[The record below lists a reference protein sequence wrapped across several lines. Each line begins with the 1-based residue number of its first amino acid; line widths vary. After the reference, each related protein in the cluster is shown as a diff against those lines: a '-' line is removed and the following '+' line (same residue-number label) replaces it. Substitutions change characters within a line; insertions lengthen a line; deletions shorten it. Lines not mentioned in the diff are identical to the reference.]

1 MTRNGSS
8 PYTGARMLIPLE
20 VTRADVGQWFRD
32 HGPAVF
38 GALLLAIVGA
48 AIVRRIV
55 RVALAPA
62 VARQMAGRHPAEVD
76 RRVDTLAGVIERTA
90 QIVFILWALFTILPE
105 FGFNIGPALAG
116 VGITGIALGFGAQ
129 TLVRDGINGLFI
141 LGENQYAR
149 GDIVTI
155 AGVTGTVEDV
165 TLRRTL
171 LRDMDGVV
179 YSVPNSAVVVA
190 ANYTRDFA
198 KVRVTVPVAVASDL
212 DHVRSVIDD
221 VGRQLALDPL
231 YEDIVVTAPAYVRVD
246 SIDANGVG
254 LQVNGTVRPGS
265 QWDVAGILRARLLEA
280 FHREGIKTPWG

>member
-1 MTRNGSS
+1 MLPLLDLTRS
-8 PYTGARMLIPLE
+8 
-20 VTRADVGQWFRD
+20 DVGHWFED

-38 GALLLAIVGA
+38 GALLLAVVGA
-48 AIVRRIV
+48 AIVRRVV

-62 VARQMAGRHPAEVD
+62 VARQMAGRDPADVD
-76 RRVDTLAGVIERTA
+76 RRVDTLSGVIERTA
-90 QIVFILWALFTILPE
+90 QVVFILWALFTILPE

-155 AGVTGTVEDV
+155 AGVMGTVEDV

-171 LRDMDGVV
+171 LRDADGVM
-179 YSVPNSAVVVA
+179 YSVPNSAVIVA

-198 KVRVTVPVAVASDL
+198 KVRVTVPVAIAADL
-212 DHVRSVIDD
+212 AHVRSVADD

-231 YEDIVVTAPAYVRVD
+231 YEDIVVTAPAYLRVD
-246 SIDANGVG
+246 SVDANGIAV
-254 LQVNGTVRPGS
+254 QVNGTVRPGS
-265 QWDVAGILRARLLEA
+265 QWEVAGVLRARLLEA
-280 FHREGIKTPWG
+280 FQREGIKTPWG

>member
-1 MTRNGSS
+1 MLPPLDLTRG
-8 PYTGARMLIPLE
+8 
-20 VTRADVGQWFRD
+20 DVGHWFED

-38 GALLLAIVGA
+38 GALLLAVVGA
-48 AIVRRIV
+48 AIVRRVV

-62 VARQMAGRHPAEVD
+62 VARQMAGRDPADVE
-76 RRVDTLAGVIERTA
+76 RRIDTLSGVIERTA
-90 QIVFILWALFTILPE
+90 QVVFILWALFTILPE

-155 AGVTGTVEDV
+155 AGVMGTVEDV

-171 LRDMDGVV
+171 LRDADGVM

-198 KVRVTVPVAVASDL
+198 KVRVTVPVAIAADL
-212 DHVRSVIDD
+212 AHVRSVADD

-231 YEDIVVTAPAYVRVD
+231 YEDIVVTAPAYLRVD
-246 SIDANGVG
+246 GIDANGVAV
-254 LQVNGTVRPGS
+254 QVNGTVRPGS
-265 QWDVAGILRARLLEA
+265 QWEVAGVLRARLLEA
-280 FHREGIKTPWG
+280 FQREGIKTPWG